1 MKRYFKI
8 CLFLFF
14 TIPSVALVQA
24 KDRVPDFLELPFHQI
39 FLAGA
44 SDNRT
49 LFNQLTEWSKKGN
62 ARAMVLHGALLFE
75 SVNGL
80 KQDYEKANILF
91 SRAWSQGETLAGFW
105 LGTAYWF
112 GKGVQKNQET
122 AIKFWTQSCSK
133 GDVYSCESLALI
145 NNRRETEVSSA
156 PLRQELFVNASKLG
170 GFQNREMTE

>member
-1 MKRYFKI
+1 M
-8 CLFLFF
+8 
-14 TIPSVALVQA
+14 ALVQA
-24 KDRVPDFLELPFHQI
+24 KDRVPDFLELSFHQI

-91 SRAWSQGETLAGFW
+91 SRAYL
-105 LGTAYWF
+105 
-112 GKGVQKNQET
+112 
-122 AIKFWTQSCSK
+122 
-133 GDVYSCESLALI
+133 
-145 NNRRETEVSSA
+145 
-156 PLRQELFVNASKLG
+156 
-170 GFQNREMTE
+170 